1 MSGAVVVTGL
11 GIVSPA
17 GLGIRDYWA
26 QTCGD
31 GKYGGATRLGAAAGE
46 RPGPTLAA
54 PPGGD
59 LLWGRP
65 QADRMARLTL
75 AAADWALADAGIR
88 PQDLPD
94 LGPDAVTAV
103 TAAAVAATASAGRP
117 GRGSWPGFGAR
128 SRAAY
133 ESGAGGPRAAV
144 GRQAGGYRSFAWF
157 YAVSS
162 GQISIRDGMRGL
174 DAVAHARR
182 QIRQGSRLIVSG
194 GVDAP
199 LCPSGWPAQGSVPCN
214 GTGTGNGNGNGNG
227 AGSSPSPS
235 IRPGGGALL
244 VLEDAVTALAREAKI
259 YGEVAGY
266 GATFDPEPSGG
277 RERGLRRAVELALT
291 DAWALPGEVDAVFV
305 PGLDAAESAAV
316 TAVFGVHGVP
326 VTAPRTMTGRHY
338 QAAAAPLDLTAALLA
353 MDEGLIPP
361 TADVAPCPGYDLNVV
376 LSPRAAELRTT
387 VVLGRGHGG
396 FNSAVVLRAVY

>member
-1 MSGAVVVTGL
+1 MTGAVVVTGL

-17 GLGIRDYWA
+17 GLGVRDYWA
-26 QTCGD
+26 QTCG
-31 GKYGGATRLGAAAGE
+31 GKYGQVRTGAPGESPRPGAA
-46 RPGPTLAA
+46 LAV
-54 PPGGD
+54 PGGAD
-59 LLWGRP
+59 PLWGRP

-103 TAAAVAATASAGRP
+103 TAAAVAATGSAGRA
-117 GRGSWPGFGAR
+117 GAGSWPGFGAGPR
-128 SRAAY
+128 PAPGGA
-133 ESGAGGPRAAV
+133 AGGPWTAA
-144 GRQAGGYRSFAWF
+144 GRHGGGYRSFAWF

-162 GQISIRDGMRGL
+162 GQISIRDGMKGL

-199 LCPSGWPAQGSVPCN
+199 LCPAGWPGQGPVP
-214 GTGTGNGNGNGNG
+214 GG
-227 AGSSPSPS
+227 AACESGDGQPAPS
-235 IRPGGGALL
+235 RRGGGALL
-244 VLEDAVTALAREAKI
+244 VLEDAVAALDREAKI

-266 GATFDPEPSGG
+266 GATFDPDPDGG
-277 RERGLRRAVELALT
+277 RERGLRRAVELALA

-305 PGLDAAESAAV
+305 PGLDAAEAAAV
-316 TAVFGVHGVP
+316 TAVLGLQGVP
-326 VTAPRTMTGRHY
+326 VTAPRTMTGRRYHG
-338 QAAAAPLDLTAALLA
+338 AAAPLGLAAALLA

-361 TADVAPCPGYDLNVV
+361 TADVTPFAGHDLNVV
-376 LSPRAAELRTT
+376 LSPRTAELRTT